1 MLQIIMTGVLL
12 GLLLAIVTSLLW
24 NIAPVIQKEA
34 LEGMEKIDASGATKH
49 TRKLFSNKR
58 WTTGFSMSILGGLT
72 YLFATQLAGIVI
84 VQPLM
89 NVGLIALVILSS
101 RRLGEAIDLQA
112 MIGIIL
118 LVLTPVFIA
127 FGGVTE
133 PTVFNDYLAITVFS
147 ALLLLGIAVM
157 IPASKRVPILW
168 APITSLF
175 SLLINSPTLVF
186 VKNPIDIRCICENKA
201 VRRLNTTP
209 SPTKALI

>member
-1 MLQIIMTGVLL
+1 MPLEQRSIRESS
-12 GLLLAIVTSLLW
+12 SLTRGGQQDSLC
-24 NIAPVIQKEA
+24 QF
-34 LEGMEKIDASGATKH
+34 LEG
-49 TRKLFSNKR
+49 
-58 WTTGFSMSILGGLT
+58 

-168 APITSLF
+168 AMVH
-175 SLLINSPTLVF
+175 TLA
-186 VKNPIDIRCICENKA
+186 IR
-201 VRRLNTTP
+201 RF
-209 SPTKALI
+209 